1 MAEVKWMKGIEY
13 VSGLLSKRP
22 KKGDAHSSHS
32 SALLATHRTAPT
44 LNPVCTRLYAIG
56 EYNRSTLP
64 DQDELNRRTK
74 FAAVSRAVAARRQ
87 NLGTIAADQ
96 AAFVAQKDQPDG
108 KKTFVAYL
116 WMVCGQAYDQSN
128 P

>member
-1 MAEVKWMKGIEY
+1 MFCGAKVQRIFELCK
-13 VSGLLSKRP
+13 SST
-22 KKGDAHSSHS
+22 KK
-32 SALLATHRTAPT
+32 
-44 LNPVCTRLYAIG
+44 
-56 EYNRSTLP
+56 LP
-64 DQDELNRRTK
+64 K
-74 FAAVSRAVAARRQ
+74 FAYKSKEKPKNKKARKKSPCGGSFFCLRCVAARRQ

-116 WMVCGQAYDQSN
+116 WMVCGQAYDQQN